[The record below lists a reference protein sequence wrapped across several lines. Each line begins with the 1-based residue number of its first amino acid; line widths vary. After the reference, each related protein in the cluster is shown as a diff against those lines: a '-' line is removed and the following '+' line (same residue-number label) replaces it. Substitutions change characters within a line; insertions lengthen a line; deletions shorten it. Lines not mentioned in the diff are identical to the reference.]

1 MCMIDTEHRDD
12 YEAFCQSHGL
22 RQDDLSESQYAD
34 YLLNQEVAAHTEY
47 LD

>member
-1 MCMIDTEHRDD
+1 MTEAVITMKRE
-12 YEAFCQSHGL
+12 YEEYCKAFGL
-22 RQDDLSESQYAD
+22 QQNEKSAEQFTD